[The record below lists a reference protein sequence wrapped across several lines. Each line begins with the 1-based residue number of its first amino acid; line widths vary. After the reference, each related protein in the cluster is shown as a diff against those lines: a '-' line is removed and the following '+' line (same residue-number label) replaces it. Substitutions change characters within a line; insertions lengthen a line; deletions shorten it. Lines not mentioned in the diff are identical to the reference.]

1 MKNTK
6 YIFQCLFAVLLLS
19 ACGKKVDPPMVTSV
33 DPAFGSA
40 EILVT
45 IEGANLGNI
54 ETMTFSDEV
63 VNFNTAYNSDNAL
76 LYRIAESIPLGPHI
90 VEITTPGGSTTF
102 DFTISEEAPEVF
114 NFSPASANVGEI
126 ITIRGENFFE
136 PLEVLFFDSIQA
148 EITFKSEDSLRVIV
162 PEGVEKGRIVL
173 KANGGR
179 AESPVDFFRTRTIL
193 VNDFDGNG
201 MRSNTE
207 MWLKDGFVD
216 QTTIAEGVQN
226 SNPDPIDNNFLKLTG
241 TDALDINWI
250 GGTQSNFADVGEF
263 QNFGIT
269 TELGFTLLKMDINNN
284 GSNNT
289 HLTVVLTERDG
300 SFNDFAHTIA
310 VDWTGWQEVI
320 IPLSRFEDLEGFLID
335 PAKVKSIKL
344 HLIDEEGS
352 GEQLEVNVDNI
363 RFEEIL

>member
-1 MKNTK
+1 MK
-6 YIFQCLFAVLLLS
+6 YINNTLALLGIVFLFA
-19 ACGKKVDPPMVTSV
+19 ACNKAPEPPMVSTV
-33 DPAFGSA
+33 DPAFGSS
-40 EILVT
+40 ETLIT
-45 IEGANLGNI
+45 IEGINLANI
-54 ETMTFSDEV
+54 ETMTFSGEV

-90 VEITTPGGSTTF
+90 VEITTAGGSTSF

-114 NFSPASANVGEI
+114 NFSPLSANVGET
-126 ITIRGENFFE
+126 ITIRGKNFFE

-148 EITFKSEDSLRVIV
+148 EIVFMSEDSVRVIV
-162 PEGVEKGRIVL
+162 PDGIEKGEIIL

-179 AESPVDFFRTRTIL
+179 AVSPIDFFRTNTIL

-201 MRSNTE
+201 VRSNTD

-241 TDALDINWI
+241 TDNLSINWI
-250 GGTQSNFADVGEF
+250 GGTQSNFQDVETF
-263 QNFGIT
+263 ENFGIT
-269 TELGFTLLKMDINNN
+269 TDLGFTLVKMDINNN
-284 GSNNT
+284 GNNST

-310 VDWTGWQEVI
+310 IDWTGWQEVI
-320 IPLSRFEDLEGFLID
+320 IPLTRFEDLDGFLVD
-335 PAKVKSIKL
+335 PAKIKSIKL
-344 HLIDEEGS
+344 HLIDQETT
-352 GEQLEVNVDNI
+352 GEALEVNVDNL